1 MKQLILKENYS
12 SHNLW
17 EKLNILTEEQKQSIA
32 RGLDWTVKNAPSAVL
47 VGGTAVIHYITGA
60 RDLTPDL
67 DFMVHDVDSII
78 TKISFDELNYVEL
91 NPGYAEPLGITVEQ
105 LNTDYLDA
113 QVGNTSLNNLIL
125 QTPIMGNVGGRE
137 VRIINPE
144 LLVINKFES
153 GRDKDVQDAF
163 ALLSSGKV
171 DRTKYVNYL
180 SQLKSTLRDYEGMIS
195 YKNFI
200 P

>member
-1 MKQLILKENYS
+1 MRKLVLKENFTS
-12 SHNLW
+12 SNLW
-17 EKLNILTEEQKQSIA
+17 EKMNLLTEEQKQSIA
-32 RGLDWTVKNAPSAVL
+32 RGLDWTVKNAASAVL
-47 VGGTAVIHYITGA
+47 VGGTAVVHYISNA

-67 DFMVHDVDSII
+67 DFMVHDVDSIR
-78 TKISFDELNYVEL
+78 TKLVFDGFNYIEL

-105 LNTDYLDA
+105 LNTDFLDA
-113 QVGNTSLNNLIL
+113 QVGNPSLNNLIL
-125 QTPIMGNVGGRE
+125 QTPVMGNVGGRE

-171 DRTKYVNYL
+171 DRNKYVNYL
-180 SQLKSTLRDYEGMIS
+180 SQLKSSLQDYESMVS